1 MNRKHFSFALSRLAV
16 ALIVLSTVSAVSAC
30 VLFFAQ
36 TYSKSLLRAARINSE
51 QTVGQATLSLDNYLS
66 SLKGDLDRICLLMPE
81 CESVEDFGTKMAA
94 FCKLQPDIYAVT
106 VYNES
111 GVPLLC
117 VSDGLE
123 LKQNRYTSL
132 VYDSTYGVTADGYT
146 VSPPHVQMLFRG
158 EYPWVVTVSA
168 ENDGALFGEK
178 VRVALDV
185 RFYEIAGY
193 IDHIGLGRHGYC
205 YVTDKNGN
213 ILYHPAQQ
221 LLYAGIRAENA
232 DVAALSDGVHSYN
245 GTMYTLGTTSDG
257 VWRVVGVSF
266 TDELAA
272 DRRTQILNAVL
283 LAFVCCFA
291 VSLAALVLFSR
302 LVNRP
307 VKQLIRAMR
316 EFEKG
321 AKDFEYRAGENSVAE
336 LQELSDSFAH
346 MSERIKLLVKRVKAD
361 QTALRKTELKALQAQ
376 INPHFLY
383 NTLDSIQWM
392 CESGNT
398 ESAVK
403 MVGAL
408 AKLFRISISRGRE
421 FITVKEETEHAR
433 SYLII
438 QSYRYKD
445 QFSYHIDIELG
456 LENYL
461 CNKITIQPLVENAIY
476 HGIDRMVDEGEI
488 RICAFT
494 APDCQEDILIT
505 ISDNGVGMTAEQCAK
520 ILQKEKSDSS
530 GIGVKNVND
539 RLKIYFGQKYG
550 LSIKSELDAGTTVT
564 VRIPKITKEPEN
576 DA

>member
-1 MNRKHFSFALSRLAV
+1 MNQKHFSFALSRLAV

-221 LLYAGIRAENA
+221 LLYAGIRTENA

-346 MSERIKLLVKRVKAD
+346 TAFLVQPA
-361 QTALRKTELKALQAQ
+361 
-376 INPHFLY
+376 I
-383 NTLDSIQWM
+383 
-392 CESGNT
+392 C
-398 ESAVK
+398 
-403 MVGAL
+403 
-408 AKLFRISISRGRE
+408 GR
-421 FITVKEETEHAR
+421 
-433 SYLII
+433 
-438 QSYRYKD
+438 
-445 QFSYHIDIELG
+445 
-456 LENYL
+456 
-461 CNKITIQPLVENAIY
+461 
-476 HGIDRMVDEGEI
+476 
-488 RICAFT
+488 
-494 APDCQEDILIT
+494 
-505 ISDNGVGMTAEQCAK
+505 AEA
-520 ILQKEKSDSS
+520 
-530 GIGVKNVND
+530 
-539 RLKIYFGQKYG
+539 
-550 LSIKSELDAGTTVT
+550 
-564 VRIPKITKEPEN
+564 
-576 DA
+576 